1 MSVRERRV
9 ARGVF
14 ERFFNG
20 GSVYVLRFTCEGERH
35 YVTLGSRADGWSDRR
50 AVEEYANVMAD
61 VRRRIWLPPKRTKSK
76 RGRQDE
82 EEGTIPTFETFA
94 AGYLDGRVGEVS
106 ERSVAFE
113 RWAVDLHLRPFF
125 GNYMLD
131 EIDTQLVDDYRRHK
145 VSQSRAR
152 SAAIEAGR
160 PLTARIGRRKYVLRP
175 FGATTINKTIEILQ
189 TILTQAVEYKLI
201 PENPAEGRRR
211 RLAVPP
217 KQAAHLE
224 SVDEIE
230 ALLEAAA
237 GLDRQRRYRMTGRL
251 PSIATLIFAGLRAHE
266 LCLLR
271 WRNVD
276 LANRKLRITRSK
288 TKAGIRIIDIVPI
301 LHAALSDYKAGCD
314 YTDPDDYVFPTGTGG
329 IRDKDNVR
337 NRVVEPVLKAADE
350 LLISRGRSPLPEGLS
365 PHKLRH
371 AFASILAALGTDPV
385 TSKRQ
390 IGHTRYEFTLEVYTH
405 DMASDLTQRA
415 RLRELVNST
424 PPNTRTDD
432 EPPDTLAA

>member
-1 MSVRERRV
+1 M
-9 ARGVF
+9 
-14 ERFFNG
+14 
-20 GSVYVLRFTCEGERH
+20 
-35 YVTLGSRADGWSDRR
+35 
-50 AVEEYANVMAD
+50 
-61 VRRRIWLPPKRTKSK
+61 
-76 RGRQDE
+76 
-82 EEGTIPTFETFA
+82 
-94 AGYLDGRVGEVS
+94 
-106 ERSVAFE
+106 
-113 RWAVDLHLRPFF
+113 
-125 GNYMLD
+125 
-131 EIDTQLVDDYRRHK
+131 
-145 VSQSRAR
+145 
-152 SAAIEAGR
+152 
-160 PLTARIGRRKYVLRP
+160 LRP

-201 PENPAEGRRR
+201 PENPAEGKRR

-237 GLDRQRRYRMTGRL
+237 GLDRQRRYRMAGRL

-288 TKAGIRIIDIVPI
+288 TKAGIRTIDVVPI
-301 LHAALSDYKAGCD
+301 LHAALTDYKAGCD

-350 LLISRGRSPLPEGLS
+350 LLISKAAACSRGPVPAQAARTRSRRSS
-365 PHKLRH
+365 PRS
-371 AFASILAALGTDPV
+371 APTRSRPRDRSA
-385 TSKRQ
+385 
-390 IGHTRYEFTLEVYTH
+390 HTRYEFTLEVYTH
-405 DMASDLTQRA
+405 DSGQRPDPTRPACASW
-415 RLRELVNST
+415 ST
-424 PPNTRTDD
+424 APPPSTRTDD
-432 EPPDTLAA
+432 EPPDSLAA